1 MGLLRTLSHAAL
13 GVSSA
18 AGAELPEPPKAAKP
32 EQNKSSRRFSWS
44 SKGSKEAR
52 PQGVRTNDE
61 TSAAGDG
68 EAAAALGQLLRRAVG
83 CDDKL
88 RLLDLSKPSLGFAT
102 LPIAKQLASL
112 GYANRPSPSTGP
124 SPDPSPPAS
133 PNPSP
138 SPSPPSPSPEL
149 ILTLPR
155 VLVKA
160 RAVQAVWLP
169 GLGLTDAHAPALAAL
184 LREHRTLQALC
195 LERNG
200 LTEPGLLQIAAAASG
215 HPSLT
220 ELRVE
225 VRARVRVRVRI
236 RVRVRVTVRVT
247 SRITVTVTV
256 RFKGPG

>member
-18 AGAELPEPPKAAKP
+18 AGAELPEPPKVAKP

-124 SPDPSPPAS
+124 SPS
-133 PNPSP
+133 
-138 SPSPPSPSPEL
+138 
-149 ILTLPR
+149 
-155 VLVKA
+155 
-160 RAVQAVWLP
+160 
-169 GLGLTDAHAPALAAL
+169 
-184 LREHRTLQALC
+184 
-195 LERNG
+195 
-200 LTEPGLLQIAAAASG
+200 EPW
-215 HPSLT
+215 PY
-220 ELRVE
+220 
-225 VRARVRVRVRI
+225 
-236 RVRVRVTVRVT
+236 
-247 SRITVTVTV
+247 
-256 RFKGPG
+256 

>member
-1 MGLLRTLSHAAL
+1 MGLFRALSHAAL

-44 SKGSKEAR
+44 SKGSKEAPAR
-52 PQGVRTNDE
+52 PHGVRTNEE

-68 EAAAALGQLLRRAVG
+68 EAASALGQLLRRAVG

-102 LPIAKQLASL
+102 MPVAKQLASL
-112 GYANRPSPSTGP
+112 GYASRPSP
-124 SPDPSPPAS
+124 SPDPSPG
-133 PNPSP
+133 PSP
-138 SPSPPSPSPEL
+138 PLSPIPIPIPSPPSPSPDL

-169 GLGLTDAHAPALAAL
+169 GLALTDAHAPALAAL
-184 LREHRTLQALC
+184 LREHRTLQAPC

-220 ELRVE
+220 ELRIE
-225 VRARVRVRVRI
+225 VRVRVRVR
-236 RVRVRVTVRVT
+236 VR
-247 SRITVTVTV
+247 
-256 RFKGPG
+256 P